1 METTVKERLISFI
14 KTKGIST
21 REFQEQC
28 GLSNAYVAN
37 LKRAPTADKIEKI
50 LRSFPELNVNWLLKG
65 EGEMLN
71 SAADERPYSI
81 ENSNYTLVP
90 LINIDSVGGMSNG
103 NIITSGE
110 QYTERLVPFTEARD
124 GDVAI
129 YQSGDSMNPGIP
141 SGSILLIRHVP
152 DWREYFGYGDVF
164 VLWLKDDRRL
174 TKQIKKYSPD
184 PSNYITCHSFNP
196 DYGDEEL
203 PKKYIRE
210 VWKVIKVLADKGW

>member
-1 METTVKERLISFI
+1 MGR
-14 KTKGIST
+14 
-21 REFQEQC
+21 RQ
-28 GLSNAYVAN
+28 
-37 LKRAPTADKIEKI
+37 RIEKI
-50 LRSFPELNVNWLLKG
+50 MEVLKLTKNQLAMTCGIDPSNLSKMLLGDQKITDKTLNKIITGLPQVNEEWLLTG
-65 EGEMLN
+65 DGEMLN
-71 SAADERPYSI
+71 HDISETKSRERDL
-81 ENSNYTLVP
+81 TWVP
-90 LINIDSVGGMSNG
+90 LINIDSVGGMSHRNL
-103 NIITSGE
+103 ITSGE
-110 QYTERLVPFTEARD
+110 QYAERLIPFTEARE

-141 SGSILLIRHVP
+141 SGSILLIRNVP

-184 PSNYITCHSFNP
+184 PGNYVTCHSFNP
-196 DYGDEEL
+196 DFGDEEL

>member
-1 METTVKERLISFI
+1 MKEDVKTRALAFI
-14 KTKGIST
+14 KYKGLTMKSF
-21 REFQEQC
+21 ENQC
-28 GLSNAYVAN
+28 GLSSGYITSMRKSFGSAKLNNVLNA
-37 LKRAPTADKIEKI
+37 
-50 LRSFPELNVNWLLKG
+50 FPELNRDWLLYG

-71 SAADERPYSI
+71 SSTKELIKQPEA
-81 ENSNYTLVP
+81 TWVP
-90 LINIDSVGGMSNG
+90 LINIDSVGGMNHG

-110 QYTERLVPFTEARD
+110 QYAERLIPFTEARE

-141 SGSILLIRHVP
+141 SGSILLIRNVP

-184 PSNYITCHSFNP
+184 PANYVTCHSFNP
-196 DYGDEEL
+196 DFGDEEL